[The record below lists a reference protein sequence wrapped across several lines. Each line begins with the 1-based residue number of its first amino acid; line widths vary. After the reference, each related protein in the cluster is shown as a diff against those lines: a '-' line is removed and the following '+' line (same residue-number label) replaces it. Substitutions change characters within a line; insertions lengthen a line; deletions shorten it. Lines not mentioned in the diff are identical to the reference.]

1 MANKFVTFLKKVG
14 LGIVKYAPAV
24 LGISQIVATTDP
36 KAQPI
41 VDRLGAI
48 FAAGMQ
54 IEKDFAV
61 ALPGQQTGP
70 QKILAL
76 SAQVEDILRQS
87 ELASGQEIGD
97 EVLFGKGAQ
106 EIAQGVVDAM
116 QALKGKDG
124 STVTAI

>member
-1 MANKFVTFLKKVG
+1 MGFMSFLKKVG
-14 LGIVKYAPAV
+14 LGIVKYAPPL
-24 LGISQIVATTDP
+24 LGIGSIIATSDP
-36 KAQPI
+36 RAQPI

-76 SAQVEDILRQS
+76 SAQVEDIVRQS
-87 ELASGQEIGD
+87 ELASGQEIAD
-97 EVLFGKGAQ
+97 EAMLGKGAR
-106 EIAQGVVDAM
+106 EIAQGVVDVM
-116 QALKGKDG
+116 QSLKGKDG
-124 STVTAI
+124 STVTSI